1 MMSALVVY
9 LSIFILGAIPMFEA
23 IYVIPIAI
31 LGGTNFLLSLVS
43 GLAGNFL
50 SVLIV
55 VIFSEKVKNWFMKNK
70 ESRRSRRAE
79 GVWKRFGFYGFILLG
94 PVVIGT
100 HISAIAAISFGA
112 TKTKSMVYITLSML
126 VWSVALSVLAHYGVD
141 FLNLEDMQFLQ
152 EYLN

>member
-1 MMSALVVY
+1 MSALIIY

-23 IYVIPIAI
+23 IYVVPIAI

-70 ESRRSRRAE
+70 ESRRSQRAE

-112 TKTKSMVYITLSML
+112 SKTKSMFYITLSML
-126 VWSVALSVLAHYGVD
+126 AWSVALSVLAYYGVD